1 MTRKKIIGGLVIAA
15 AFLSL
20 LAALLVRAGNPADGR
35 GEGAGG
41 RGSRGVVAVID
52 INGVIVG
59 DESATGI
66 FGGESVGARTV
77 MDQIRQVSKN
87 PDIKAV
93 VLRIN
98 SPGGTPA
105 ASQEITEEL
114 NRLKAGGIKIVTSMG
129 DVAASGA
136 YWIASA
142 SDKIMANPGTITGS
156 IGVIMQSHNLRGL
169 YEKLGV
175 GSETIK
181 SGAYKDM
188 GSSERPMSEEERRIF
203 QSMVDDTYLQ
213 FVETVSKGRNV
224 SPEAV
229 RELNGRVLTG
239 RQAMKAG
246 LVDQMG
252 NFYDAVSLAGEISG
266 IGKNPRTLNLSPQNQ
281 WWRFL
286 GDVGASAGA
295 AYTPAGGLR
304 DFSGVL
310 LLSPPLKM

>member
-1 MTRKKIIGGLVIAA
+1 MNRKKIIGALVIGAA
-15 AFLSL
+15 VLSL
-20 LAALLVRAGNPADGR
+20 LAALFARAGNPASGR
-35 GEGAGG
+35 GEGDGG
-41 RGSRGVVAVID
+41 PGSRGVVAILE

-59 DESATGI
+59 DESSAGI
-66 FGGESVGARTV
+66 FGGENVGARTV
-77 MDQIRQVSKN
+77 MEQIRQASKN

-98 SPGGTPA
+98 SPGGSAA

-114 NRLKAGGIKIVTSMG
+114 IRLKAGGIKIVASMG

-136 YWIASA
+136 YWISSA
-142 SDKIMANPGTITGS
+142 SDKIVANPGTITGS

-169 YEKLGV
+169 YEKLGI
-175 GSETIK
+175 GSDTIK

-188 GSSERPMSEEERRIF
+188 GSPERPMSGDERRIF
-203 QSMVDDTYLQ
+203 QSMVDDTYQQ
-213 FVETVSKGRNV
+213 FVEAVARGRNI
-224 SPEAV
+224 SPEVV
-229 RELNGRVLTG
+229 RELDGRVLTG

-266 IGKNPRTLNLSPQNQ
+266 LGKDPRTLDLRPHKQ

-286 GDVGASAGA
+286 GGVGTSTGVFPPSGSLKD
-295 AYTPAGGLR
+295 Y
-304 DFSGVL
+304 SGVML
-310 LLSPPLKM
+310 LCPPVKM